1 VPPASPAL
9 PPNDGP
15 LALRIDGRVQLIDPQ
30 SIDWIAA
37 DDDHVV
43 VHSGETTWRVR
54 ETLRETSRRLDPS
67 RFVQIHRS
75 TVVRLG
81 AVRELQPWFHGDY
94 IAILH
99 SGAKLRL
106 SRSFRDA
113 VARLLGRS
121 I

>member
-1 VPPASPAL
+1 VGLSRSRSTGA
-9 PPNDGP
+9 
-15 LALRIDGRVQLIDPQ
+15 QLIDPQ
-30 SIDWIAA
+30 SIDWVEA

-43 VHSGETTWRVR
+43 VHCGERTWRSR
-54 ETLRETSRRLDPS
+54 EPLRQVAARLVAARLDPW

-81 AVRELQPWFHGDY
+81 AVRELQRWFHGDY
-94 IAILH
+94 VAILH

-113 VARLLGRS
+113 VATKLGRPL
-121 I
+121 